1 MRRILVGIST
11 ALAVWFGSTLV
22 AEAQSPTITP
32 TGPLSVT
39 AGSSSTTYTATI
51 TYPTSMGFAVKLWV
65 YKNGN
70 QIHSSTT
77 SIPDPGTTTY
87 YFSKNVDLSNCVPAA
102 GDTLLFKAQLLY
114 NRNTYNAADWTVIVS
129 STRPTSKVTSVGQTS
144 KLALQSVERD
154 RRKE

>member
-39 AGSSSTTYTATI
+39 AGSTSTTYTATI
-51 TYPTSMGFAVKLWV
+51 TYPTSMNFAVKVQV
-65 YKNGN
+65 YKNGF
-70 QIHSSTT
+70 QIHTSTT
-77 SIPDPGTTTY
+77 SIPSPGGTSY
-87 YFSKNVDLSNCVPAA
+87 NFSKYIDMSTCVPAA
-102 GDTLLFKAQLLY
+102 GDTLLFQAQLLY
-114 NRNTYNAADWTVIVS
+114 NKTTYYAADWTVVVS
-129 STRPTSKVTSVGQTS
+129 GTRPSSKVTSVGKSS